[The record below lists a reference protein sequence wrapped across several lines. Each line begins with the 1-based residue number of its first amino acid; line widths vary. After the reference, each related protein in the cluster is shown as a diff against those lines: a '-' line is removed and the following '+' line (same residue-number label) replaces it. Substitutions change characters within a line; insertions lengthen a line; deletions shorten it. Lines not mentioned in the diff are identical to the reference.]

1 MGSPK
6 GMRAQAFSLVS
17 SDQVH
22 VSSSPQ
28 QSILQI
34 RRTVSTEA
42 DATAV
47 SLNVG
52 VALTTSETLTSAS
65 ELLRVAAAQVKP
77 ETANKASS

>member
-6 GMRAQAFSLVS
+6 GMRAQAFPLVS
-17 SDQVH
+17 GDQVH
-22 VSSSPQ
+22 VYRSPQ
-28 QSILQI
+28 QIIRQI
-34 RRTVSTEA
+34 RRTVPTEA

-52 VALTTSETLTSAS
+52 VTVTTSETLALAS

-77 ETANKASS
+77 ETTNKASS